1 MKMETVTLIKDHQK
15 RQFSPRAA
23 KIAVEHLGWSELP
36 AKPDEVGT
44 KTKPPLLGAPKKL
57 KDIPIEKKV
66 SDDLAEARN
75 VEESY
80 PGSNDDLG
88 NAKPEDLNA
97 IPAEN
102 QAPAASDAEKV
113 EEPVKKT
120 RKTPVRSKSK

>member
-1 MKMETVTLIKDHQK
+1 METVTLIKDHQK

-23 KIAVEHLGWSELP
+23 KIAVEHFGWSELP

-44 KTKPPLLGAPKKL
+44 KTKPPLLGAPMKL
-57 KDIPIEKKV
+57 KDIPIEKKA
-66 SDDLAEARN
+66 SDDLAAIGN
-75 VEESY
+75 TDTGY

-102 QAPAASDAEKV
+102 QASTAPDTKKV
-113 EEPVKKT
+113 SEPVKKT